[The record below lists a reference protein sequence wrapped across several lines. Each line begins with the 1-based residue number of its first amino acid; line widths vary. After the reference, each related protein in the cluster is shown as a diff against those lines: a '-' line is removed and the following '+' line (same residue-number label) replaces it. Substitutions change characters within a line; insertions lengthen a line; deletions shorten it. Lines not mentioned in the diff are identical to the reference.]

1 MLMERNWLIRT
12 SQNQILGPV
21 AKQKLLEFIQK
32 GALGMTD
39 EVTSGNG
46 YWFSLKEKELVEKYL
61 YGDIPQSYNPISES
75 KSVLA
80 KRENPEK
87 TTSINTAPANKTQL
101 LKTNHNPGVVPP
113 EDDLAFPDVTV
124 VHTLP
129 KNFNSP
135 ASIETVELDKDE
147 TKLPNEDDLA
157 FPDMEAMLEASKNE
171 NKPFQ
176 YAGSPAPAVAEATV
190 VVNNS
195 HAGAASARA
204 PINTSSVSDEEVALP
219 NEDDL
224 AFPDMDDVK
233 TSTKIEKGQVD
244 LSHQYTRTVALDVEQ
259 SHKVLPEKVEVAA
272 VTTTKTA
279 PQEIEDDFGTFK
291 LALNLSAKEKL
302 HFPEEPQDQ
311 PLHAVAKK
319 ERPVQSQDD
328 RKLLHDRKTKSS
340 VVTANTKSPAA
351 LRDPSR
357 EVVHGNSHAE
367 PLKKRN
373 DNYLFFILIIVLMI
387 IIAVF
392 FYFKEILN
400 KPLPV

>member
-1 MLMERNWLIRT
+1 MDRNWLIRT

-75 KSVLA
+75 KSVLS

-101 LKTNHNPGVVPP
+101 IKSNTNPGIVPK

-129 KNFNSP
+129 KNFNDP
-135 ASIETVELDKDE
+135 IESVSSKEE
-147 TKLPNEDDLA
+147 TRLPSADDLA
-157 FPDMEAMLEASKNE
+157 FPDMDAMMEASKNE
-171 NKPFQ
+171 NKPFA
-176 YAGSPAPAVAEATV
+176 YVGSPAPKAVEATV

-195 HAGAASARA
+195 HAGASSAK
-204 PINTSSVSDEEVALP
+204 SVEQVSLLSDEEVALP

-224 AFPDMDDVK
+224 AFPDMDDFK
-233 TSTKIEKGQVD
+233 TSAKIEKGKVD
-244 LSHQYTRTVALDVEQ
+244 LSHQHTRTVALDSEQ
-259 SHKVLPEKVEVAA
+259 SGHVLPEKAEADAA
-272 VTTTKTA
+272 PAIRAK
-279 PQEIEDDFGTFK
+279 PQEIEDDFGDFT
-291 LALNLSAKEKL
+291 LALDLSAKDTKEKID
-302 HFPEEPQDQ
+302 FPEEPKAQ
-311 PLHAVAKK
+311 PLVITKK
-319 ERPVQSQDD
+319 ERPALED

-340 VVTANTKSPAA
+340 VTPGSAKSPAA
-351 LRDPSR
+351 LRDPNR
-357 EVVHGNSHAE
+357 EVAHANSHAE
-367 PLKKRN
+367 PLRKRN
-373 DNYLFFILIIVLMI
+373 DNYLFFILIIVLLI